1 LCIEIE
7 EMKLS
12 SMICRHQLVLLIC
25 ITLSSAGGIQSDAQ
39 EPPAVPEPAT
49 PDATLLTV
57 EQSQKRQEEIKQKL
71 AALDASGLSED
82 DRKKAAEFYQ
92 KALNALASVDEYRG
106 QKIRHENNINKYK
119 AELEKYQT
127 DLANLSTAEFH
138 IDLQVDLANLELE
151 LAKQEQIVQ
160 SAREELAKSEQQL
173 KDRPARLVDIP
184 QQTVERQKELEKA
197 TADFETAAGKDAT
210 DILASAERDYLGARI
225 DALKMSLAE
234 MTEQRRYYTMSPDL
248 AQVRRD
254 FRAKQLAQEEKK
266 LAALRQV
273 IDARRIEE
281 AEKQATAAAQMAA
294 VVRPEAIAELAKRN
308 SELAEEQA
316 RIAANSAVLTD
327 EKAAIEAQKKD
338 LSAAFDRSQERVAQ
352 AGSAEVGQELRRR
365 QEMLPDLSAIRR
377 RIALG
382 NQEKEDASYQYFEL
396 MERRGNIVDAEI
408 DDRVAEILQQI
419 PADQQSG
426 AQIEIRKLLDDELN
440 ILKSAIKAYDTY
452 RTNLTELLAAEEEL
466 RIETRAYSDFIA
478 EHVLWIRSTN
488 LPRLSDIEAG
498 AGAVAWTIDPDNW
511 RDVVNALRKK
521 ASDWPVAVTLFMLV
535 MIFSV
540 YTHSRLR
547 NRLRA
552 IGEKAAKRTSTDFWP
567 SLEALWITLL
577 LSLPWPLLLGFV
589 GWWMESPLNE
599 SEFVR
604 ALSQS
609 LKFTACCFLLLE
621 LVRHLC
627 RNAGLADAHFNWPQ
641 SCLLQVR
648 RHVRWLIWICLPLV
662 AWLTALEVQ
671 NVEKLWS
678 SSLGRL
684 CFVVVMLLLSFAA
697 YRVLLSRKSP
707 FRQLLTKKAD
717 SIAMRLFHIWSPLVT
732 VLPGLLAVLA
742 IVGYHYTAY
751 QLAIRLL
758 ETAGLVLVLAIIGGL
773 AKRWILVN
781 RRRLAREQAKQKRAQ
796 ALAAAEAVPTSDEIA
811 PVVPPELLEE
821 SVDFVA
827 LGEQTAKLL
836 STVLVAAGVVMAWF
850 IWQDMLPALSYL
862 NQTTVFLEADP
873 QKSLRWGQ
881 LLKFLLVLA
890 VTYIATVNLPALME
904 FAILQRLPL
913 DSGSRYAIT
922 SISRYIIVAIGLST
936 AYTSLGF
943 DGTSIQWLVA
953 AMGVGLGFGLQEI
966 FANFVSGIILLF
978 ERPIRVGDV
987 VTFGDRTG
995 AVSRIRMRATTIV
1008 DADRKEYIVPNKDL
1022 ITERLLNWTLTDGMN
1037 RVEVK
1042 VGVAY
1047 GTDTALVCRLL
1058 KEVAAEHPLILKEP
1072 EPTATLDAFGASTL
1086 DFALRCFLP
1095 TMEKRGLTIHDL
1107 NTAVNKKFAANNI
1120 EMAYPQADVYIK
1132 SWPER
1137 WTEPGVRAVV
1147 NGQDATKRKS
1157 HQGQE
1162 KN

>member
-1 LCIEIE
+1 
-7 EMKLS
+7 MKLS
-12 SMICRHQLVLLIC
+12 SMICRRQFVLLIC
-25 ITLSSAGGIQSDAQ
+25 LAFFSWGGLAGYAQ
-39 EPPAVPEPAT
+39 EPAVVPEAAAT
-49 PDATLLTV
+49 ETTLLTL

-71 AALDASGLSED
+71 AALETSGLSEE

-92 KALNALASVDEYRG
+92 KALNALASLEEYRG
-106 QKIRHENNINKYK
+106 QY
-119 AELEKYQT
+119 ELHRRESADYNADLKRWEEK
-127 DLANLSTAEFH
+127 LANLATTEST
-138 IDLQVDLANLELE
+138 IDSRDDLAKLQQD
-151 LAKQEQIVQ
+151 LAAQDQIVQ
-160 SAREELAKSEQQL
+160 AARADLDKSEQQL
-173 KDRPARLVDIP
+173 KNRQARLADIP
-184 QQTVERQKELEKA
+184 QQTVERQQELEKV
-197 TADFETAAGKDAT
+197 TADFEVAAGKDAT
-210 DILASAERDYLGARI
+210 DVLAGAERDYLWARAE
-225 DALKMSLAE
+225 ALKMSLAE
-234 MTEQRRYYTMSPDL
+234 MAEQRQYFTMSPDL

-254 FRAKQLAQEEKK
+254 YRAKNLAQQEKV

-273 IDARRIEE
+273 VDAKRIAE
-281 AEKQATAAAQMAA
+281 AEKQASEAAETAA
-294 VVRPEAIAELAKRN
+294 VERPAAIAELAKSN
-308 SELAEEQA
+308 VTLAEEQA
-316 RIAANSAVLTD
+316 RIAARSAALNE
-327 EKAAIEAQKKD
+327 EKAAIEEQLKD
-338 LSAAFDRSQERVAQ
+338 LSAAFDRSKERVAQ
-352 AGSAEVGQELRRR
+352 AGSTEVGQDLRRR
-365 QEMLPDLSAIRR
+365 QEMLPDLSAISR
-377 RIALG
+377 RIAIG
-382 NQEKEDASYQYFEL
+382 KRDKEDAGYRYLEL
-396 MERRGNIVDAEI
+396 MERRGEVVDAEV
-408 DDRVAEILQQI
+408 DERVAAILQEI
-419 PADQQSG
+419 PANQQAG
-426 AQIEIRKLLDDELN
+426 AQAEIRKLLDDELN
-440 ILKSAIKAYDTY
+440 ILKSTIKAHDTY
-452 RTNLTELLAAEEEL
+452 TTNLTALLAAEDEL
-466 RIETRAYSDFIA
+466 RIEAQEYSDFIA
-478 EHVLWIRSTN
+478 ENVLWIRSTN

-511 RDVVNALRKK
+511 RDVFSALREK
-521 ASDWPVAVTLFMLV
+521 AGDWPVAVFLFIALMV
-535 MIFSV
+535 FSI
-540 YTHSRLR
+540 YMHRRLR
-547 NRLRA
+547 GRLRV

-567 SLEALWITLL
+567 SIEALWITVL

-589 GWWMESPLNE
+589 GWWIDSPLNE
-599 SEFVR
+599 SEFLR

-627 RNAGLADAHFNWPQ
+627 RSAGLADAHFNWPQ

-648 RHVRWLIWICLPLV
+648 RHVRWLIWGCLPLV
-662 AWLTALEVQ
+662 LWLTSLEVQ

-684 CFVVVMLLLSFAA
+684 CFVLVMLSLSFAA

-732 VLPGLLAVLA
+732 VLPAILAVMA
-742 IVGYHYTAY
+742 IIGYHYTAQ

-758 ETAGLVLVLAIIGGL
+758 QTAGLVLVLAIGGGL

-796 ALAAAEAVPTSDEIA
+796 ALAAAEATTASDE
-811 PVVPPELLEE
+811 VPPIPPAELAED

-850 IWQDMLPALSYL
+850 VWRDMLPALSYF
-862 NQTTVFLEADP
+862 NQMTVVPGANPDT
-873 QKSLRWGQ
+873 SLRWGQ

-987 VTFGDRTG
+987 VTLGDRTG

-1072 EPTATLDAFGASTL
+1072 EPTATFDAFGASTL

-1095 TMEKRGLTIHDL
+1095 TMEKRGMTIHEL
-1107 NTAVNKKFAANNI
+1107 NSAVNKKFAAHSI
-1120 EMAYPQADVYIK
+1120 EMAYPQTDVYIK

-1147 NGQDATKRKS
+1147 NGKSEEKAKS
-1157 HQGQE
+1157 HQRE
-1162 KN
+1162 KGN

>member
-1 LCIEIE
+1 
-7 EMKLS
+7 
-12 SMICRHQLVLLIC
+12 MIRRRWLMLLVFLVLHSL
-25 ITLSSAGGIQSDAQ
+25 GGVNSFAQ

-49 PDATLLTV
+49 PDTTLLTA

-71 AALDASGLSED
+71 AALDTSGLSES
-82 DRKKAAEFYQ
+82 DRKKAAESYQ
-92 KALNALASVDEYRG
+92 KALTALASVDEYRG
-106 QKIRHENNINKYK
+106 QLELHRRES
-119 AELEKYQT
+119 AEYEKDLKDFESKLASLTSVEPTIDLHVELAKLQQDVAAQDLLVQSAQT
-127 DLANLSTAEFH
+127 DLN
-138 IDLQVDLANLELE
+138 
-151 LAKQEQIVQ
+151 
-160 SAREELAKSEQQL
+160 KSEQQL
-173 KDRPARLVDIP
+173 KNRQSRLAEIP
-184 QQTVERQKELEKA
+184 QQTVERQQELEKVA
-197 TADFETAAGKDAT
+197 ADFEEAAGKDAT
-210 DILASAERDYLGARI
+210 DVLASAERDYLAARM

-234 MTEQRRYYTMSPDL
+234 MAEQRQYFTMSPDL

-254 FRAKQLAQEEKK
+254 YRAKNLAQQEKK
-266 LAALRQV
+266 LAALRQAL
-273 IDARRIEE
+273 DARRIEE
-281 AEKQATAAAQMAA
+281 AEKQATAAAQTAA

-316 RIAANSAVLTD
+316 RIAAKSAGLTD
-327 EKAAIEAQKKD
+327 EKSGIEAQKKE

-352 AGSAEVGQELRRR
+352 AGSTEVGQELRRR
-365 QEMLPDLSAIRR
+365 QEMLPDSTVIRR

-382 NQEKEDASYQYFEL
+382 NQEKEDAGYRYLEL
-396 MERRGNIVDAEI
+396 MERRGNIVDAEV

-419 PADQQSG
+419 PADQQGG
-426 AQIEIRKLLDDELN
+426 AQAEIRKLLDDELN
-440 ILKSAIKAYDTY
+440 ILKSTIKAYDTY

-466 RIETRAYSDFIA
+466 RIEARDYSDFIA

-498 AGAVAWTIDPDNW
+498 AGAVAWTMDPDNW
-511 RDVVNALRKK
+511 RDVFSALRKK
-521 ASDWPVAVTLFMLV
+521 AGDWPVVVTLFVVV
-535 MIFSV
+535 MIFSF
-540 YTHSRLR
+540 YTHQRLR

-567 SLEALWITLL
+567 SIEALWITVL

-589 GWWMESPLNE
+589 GWWIESPLNE

-609 LKFTACCFLLLE
+609 LKFTACCFFLLE

-662 AWLTALEVQ
+662 AWLTTLEVQ

-684 CFVVVMLLLSFAA
+684 CFVLVMLSLSFAA
-697 YRVLLSRKSP
+697 YKVLLSRNSP
-707 FRQLLTKKAD
+707 FRQLLTKKAY
-717 SIAMRLFHIWSPLVT
+717 SIAMRLFHVWSPLVT

-742 IVGYHYTAY
+742 IIGYHYTAY

-758 ETAGLVLVLAIIGGL
+758 ETAGLVLTLSIIGGL

-796 ALAAAEAVPTSDEIA
+796 ALAAAEAATTSDEIP

-836 STVLVAAGVVMAWF
+836 STILVATGLVLAWF
-850 IWQDMLPALSYL
+850 VWRDMLPALSYFG
-862 NQTTVFLEADP
+862 QMTVVPEANP
-873 QKSLRWGQ
+873 ENSLRWGQ

-922 SISRYIIVAIGLST
+922 SISRYIIVAIGLSA
-936 AYTSLGF
+936 AYTALGF

-987 VTFGDRTG
+987 VTLGDRTG

-1022 ITERLLNWTLTDGMN
+1022 ITERLLNWTLTDAMN
-1037 RVEVK
+1037 RIEIK

-1072 EPTATLDAFGASTL
+1072 EPTATFDAFGASTL

-1095 TMEKRGLTIHDL
+1095 SMEKRGMTIHEL
-1107 NTAVNKKFAANNI
+1107 NTAVNKKFAANHI
-1120 EMAYPQADVYIK
+1120 EMAYPQTDVYIK

-1137 WTEPGVRAVV
+1137 WSEPGVRAVV
-1147 NGQDATKRKS
+1147 NGKGSGELAGDR
-1157 HQGQE
+1157 GRE
-1162 KN
+1162 EV